1 MQLASDDAE
10 RIPEIGERNTVTQA
24 GDQRHRVSHQSIVE
38 VIPPAQ
44 AQGNAGY
51 NWGYYSNPQLDKL
64 LDSASAEPDEKK
76 RFALYAQAQKLL
88 VEESP
93 ALFVYEK
100 NYRLPMNGKLQ
111 GFVFNGVYIE
121 TLDFY
126 ALHKE

>member
-1 MQLASDDAE
+1 MKKLALALTALAALT
-10 RIPEIGERNTVTQA
+10 GQA
-24 GDQRHRVSHQSIVE
+24 VAADMAVKA
-38 VIPPAQ
+38 PPPVVPIMTWTGFYVGA
-44 AQGNAGY
+44 NAGY